1 MPSTRARTSAVRVAG
16 TRPGSSTTLG
26 IGCDLTVMT
35 STSGGGG
42 AGVGLSEHPANMSR
56 AAPSAALRR
65 LLKYLAE
72 CIDIL
77 PDTELTYNALQRL
90 RDGQVA
96 AVPCR
101 TILRQLQ
108 VSQPQ
113 NATSHIQERNFK
125 KKKK

>member
-1 MPSTRARTSAVRVAG
+1 
-16 TRPGSSTTLG
+16 
-26 IGCDLTVMT
+26 MT
-35 STSGGGG
+35 YTAGG
-42 AGVGLSEHPANMSR
+42 AGACESLPEHPADMSR
-56 AAPSAALRR
+56 AAASATLRT

-77 PDTELTYNALQRL
+77 PYTELTYNALQRR

-101 TILRQLQ
+101 SILRQLQ

-113 NATSHIQERNFK
+113 NATYHIIARLFRKITSPKQSSKNEGVTSGRADRK
-125 KKKK
+125 SDV